1 MPAADKTLA
10 ESAPEP
16 TPTVAFE
23 PAPTLAPEPTLTSAL
38 APTVTGA
45 EYEPPTPVP
54 ERTPAASLPPP
65 NGAPPAARAAT
76 LLATPTP
83 SIGAPGRARMMTAM
97 QQTVGNAR
105 VGAMLQTAPA
115 PAPEGAVAAPS
126 APAPGAGAAQPV
138 AQGETIAA
146 APEEAPSG
154 PAEPSARAAAAGGPG
169 AAPAPTDIEEPG
181 PEVAAAAS
189 PAPAETTP
197 EAPAEPAGG
206 GPEPAA
212 SPPRTPDEDP
222 GFQATVKR
230 VRAVARRQRTH
241 QPAPAAA
248 ASAQAAAPG
257 PPRQVPAEA
266 GARQVNRMGEEQK
279 RFKPFDRASFKQRL
293 RDKISLVGPKNPVE
307 AREFS
312 SSPQLAS
319 LKNDMTAEVTERK
332 NAAQAD
338 LPKKATPP
346 PDASGIEPKAVDPLG
361 PVGIGPAP
369 ADPGAG
375 QATPKPLAEHDVS
388 GPMTEEDQQ
397 LDDQMAAAQ
406 VTEGQLAAANEPSF
420 AAALQA
426 KQEAKAH
433 ATQASQ
439 TFRQEETSTLA
450 QAQQHA
456 AGSALE
462 QAQAMHAGREQ
473 SLTGVRSSQT
483 DTMTADQRARAEIA
497 AHLEDIYKRTSEC
510 VRASLTQLDTEVN
523 LAFERGV
530 EAARKAF
537 EDFVEAELDE
547 RYSGVLGKATWL
559 EDKLTWGLPFGVE
572 LIFRRGRQLYIGR
585 MDALLDEVATI
596 IETKL
601 NAAMLEIVK
610 GEQEIVVFVTSLP
623 SSLQKLG
630 QEAAQAIQGRFDDL
644 EQEVTSKRDQLIDSL
659 AQRYRENVTQ
669 LDARIEELKAE
680 HRGLL
685 SKAFDAVVGVIKTIL
700 ELKNML
706 LNVLARVGEVVGQ
719 IIADPIGFLGNLV
732 SGIRLGLDNFISNIA
747 SHLQQAFMSWLFGA
761 LQGAGIQLPDQLDL
775 KGVLSIAMQVLGLTY
790 QAIRAR
796 AVKLLGEDLVNT
808 LERVAE
814 PFIVLI
820 REGPGGLWE
829 WIKDQLSDLKD
840 KVLGEIQDFL
850 ITRVVK
856 AGITW
861 VLSLLN
867 PASAFIRA
875 CKLIYDI
882 VMFFVER
889 GRQII
894 ELVNAV
900 IDSVAAIA
908 RGSLEGAAK
917 LVENALAKALPVVIG
932 FLASLLN
939 LGGISDKIREII
951 EKLRGPVTKAVDWVI
966 GKAVSLVKAAGKL
979 LGIGRE
985 EAQKAAMPARAGL
998 ELEDALPP
1006 EVIKARVL
1014 AYVESQAQQRQFDT
1028 LAEFQSFLQQVAA
1041 TNAPRGLVSLS
1052 AQVVSEQPMVVAVD
1066 AAASEPERRTIG
1078 WPELFGKADAGKRK
1092 LFMSQGRATFAALS
1106 VGGRGVGSP
1115 VSSAGP
1121 EPHDH
1126 AEYRLV
1132 ESAIWLKDLPQAVQ
1146 QAASQPVTIALAIN
1160 RAPCPGCA
1168 KRLVRAIREA
1178 KSDPI
1183 LRHQQ
1188 FVLAAT
1194 GTYEP
1199 STEYTDEERAADEE
1213 HYREYA
1219 QRLGRPFEEIWEEV
1233 ALGVT
1238 QLDLDRLTRMIDLEA
1253 LVAAG
1258 WDLYQLQT
1266 KPKATTFGIILAE
1279 AAHKLALKFGRVT

>member
-10 ESAPEP
+10 EIAPEP

-23 PAPTLAPEPTLTSAL
+23 PAPTFAPDPTLMSAL

-54 ERTPAASLPPP
+54 ERAPAASLPPP

-83 SIGAPGRARMMTAM
+83 SIGASGRARMMTAM

-115 PAPEGAVAAPS
+115 PAPEGAVGAPAAPPG
-126 APAPGAGAAQPV
+126 ADAAAPGAGAAQPT
-138 AQGETIAA
+138 AQGEAIAA
-146 APEEAPSG
+146 APEEEPSG
-154 PAEPSARAAAAGGPG
+154 PAEPSASAAAVGGPG
-169 AAPAPTDIEEPG
+169 AAPAPTKAEGPG
-181 PEVAAAAS
+181 PEVATAAPSAS
-189 PAPAETTP
+189 AETTP
-197 EAPAEPAGG
+197 EAPAEPAVG

-230 VRAVARRQRTH
+230 VRAVARRQRAH

-257 PPRQVPAEA
+257 PPIQVPAEA

-319 LKNDMTAEVTERK
+319 LKNDMTAEVAERK
-332 NAAQAD
+332 DAAQAG
-338 LPKKATPP
+338 LPEKATPP
-346 PDASGIEPKAVDPLG
+346 PDASGIEPKPVDPLG
-361 PVGIGPAP
+361 PIGIGPAP
-369 ADPGAG
+369 VDPGAG
-375 QATPKPLAEHDVS
+375 QATPKPLAERDVS
-388 GPMTEEDQQ
+388 GPMTEGDQQ

-406 VTEGQLAAANEPSF
+406 VTEAQFAAANEPSF
-420 AAALQA
+420 TAALQA

-433 ATQASQ
+433 AQQASQ

-450 QAQQHA
+450 QARQQA

-473 SLTGVRSSQT
+473 SLTSVRSSQT
-483 DTMTADQRARAEIA
+483 NTMTADQRARAEIA
-497 AHLEDIYKRTSEC
+497 AHLEGIYKRTSEC

-559 EDKLTWGLPFGVE
+559 DDKLTWGLPYGVAR
-572 LIFRRGRQLYIGR
+572 IFQRGRQLYIDR
-585 MDALLDEVATI
+585 MDALLDEVAAI

-610 GEQEIVVFVTSLP
+610 GEQEVAVFVASLQP
-623 SSLQKLG
+623 SLQKVG
-630 QEAAQAIQGRFDDL
+630 HEAAQAIQGRFDDL
-644 EQEVTSKRDQLIDSL
+644 ELEVTSKRDQLIDSL

-706 LNVLARVGEVVGQ
+706 LNVLGRVGEVVGQ

-796 AVKLLGEDLVNT
+796 AVKLLGEDLVST

-840 KVLGEIQDFL
+840 KVLGQIQDFL

-867 PASAFIRA
+867 PASAFVRA

-889 GRQII
+889 GRQILD
-894 ELVNAV
+894 LVNAV

-917 LVENALAKALPVVIG
+917 LVESALAKALPVVIG

-951 EKLRGPVTKAVDWVI
+951 EKLRAPVTKAVDWLI
-966 GKAVSLVKAAGKL
+966 TKAVALVKAGGKL
-979 LGIGRE
+979 LGFGKKAE
-985 EAQKAAMPARAGL
+985 EPPKTADPDHDLKLQAGL
-998 ELEDALPP
+998 AAIDQAEQSLVGEGKLSRDDAS
-1006 EVIKARVL
+1006 R
-1014 AYVESQAQQRQFDT
+1014 
-1028 LAEFQSFLQQVAA
+1028 VAA
-1041 TNAPRGLVSLS
+1041 SVKANHPVFHSLDVVDGLETWDFAYTASAAKKKTGRVKKEGSTATSVPQIWDEIVEGLQLTQDQQTRLS
-1052 AQVVSEQPMVVAVD
+1052 PTSARFNRAVLFRLIENSGATLSEQGSARSAVD
-1066 AAASEPERRTIG
+1066 ALLDRALAETDGDKIFSIVRQAQGVVNRLLKDRNIDIQLQTHHIERVAEHVETFLETKLGRIYIPAQYRRSVDEWVKNQSKNSNLSPAELEQRRLELIGLIRHQLLDDKRVHFEAKLEEIELAILTQPVHTRAHQEERRQ
-1078 WPELFGKADAGKRK
+1078 EL
-1092 LFMSQGRATFAALS
+1092 S
-1106 VGGRGVGSP
+1106 
-1115 VSSAGP
+1115 
-1121 EPHDH
+1121 
-1126 AEYRLV
+1126 
-1132 ESAIWLKDLPQAVQ
+1132 
-1146 QAASQPVTIALAIN
+1146 
-1160 RAPCPGCA
+1160 
-1168 KRLVRAIREA
+1168 
-1178 KSDPI
+1178 
-1183 LRHQQ
+1183 
-1188 FVLAAT
+1188 
-1194 GTYEP
+1194 TYEP
-1199 STEYTDEERAADEE
+1199 EN
-1213 HYREYA
+1213 
-1219 QRLGRPFEEIWEEV
+1219 Q
-1233 ALGVT
+1233 
-1238 QLDLDRLTRMIDLEA
+1238 
-1253 LVAAG
+1253 
-1258 WDLYQLQT
+1258 
-1266 KPKATTFGIILAE
+1266 
-1279 AAHKLALKFGRVT
+1279 